1 MARLGSVPSEN
12 ISGKLECVSCGAIL
26 MDTTKDADDFTVIK
40 CAECHRLLGTWA
52 EIQDE
57 LLRVRGAFD
66 LNPGHVRRR

>member
-1 MARLGSVPSEN
+1 MPSED

-26 MDTTKDADDFTVIK
+26 MDIPEDAADFTAIR
-40 CAECHRLLGTWA
+40 CARCHRLLGTWA

-66 LNPGHVRRR
+66 LNPGDVRSLG